1 MTDSIR
7 VASLLP
13 ASTEIIYAVGKGAC
27 IAGISHECDYPEEC
41 RTRPVLTE
49 SKLDAHAL
57 SEAIQRDINKLIAE
71 SLSIYRINTELLHD
85 LKPDV
90 IVTQHQCE
98 VCAVSYGAVKEAVA
112 ELVGCEPKIVTTSPS
127 RLDDIFEDIYHIS
140 DAVGARE
147 EGKRLVE
154 RMNDR
159 INEIGN
165 LSRTADDRPTVAL
178 LEWIN
183 PLMGSG
189 NWMPELA
196 DLAESEHV
204 FGDVGQ
210 RSPWIDW
217 AGLEETD
224 PDIIVIAPCGFRLE
238 QTLREL
244 PQLTSHPSWAKL
256 KAVRAGRAF
265 AVDGNA
271 YFNRP
276 GPRIV
281 DSLEIL
287 AKITHPELLGEPSE
301 DSRIHCIAPSGN

>member
-13 ASTEIIYAVGKGAC
+13 ASTEILYAVGKGDC
-27 IAGISHECDYPEEC
+27 IVGISHECDFPAEC
-41 RTRPVLTE
+41 RTKPVLTE

-57 SEAIQRDINKLIAE
+57 SEEIQRDISKLIAE
-71 SLSIYRINTELLHD
+71 SLSIYRIKTDLLRE
-85 LKPDV
+85 LKPNV
-90 IVTQHQCE
+90 IVTQHQCS
-98 VCAVSYGAVKEAVA
+98 VCAVSYDTVKEAVA
-112 ELVGCEPKIVTTSPS
+112 KVAGGAPKIVSVSPS

-140 DAVGARE
+140 NAAGAVE

-154 RMNDR
+154 HMNER

-165 LSRTADDRPTVAL
+165 LSRTADGRPTIAV

-196 DLAESEHV
+196 DLAESEHM

-210 RSPWIDW
+210 RSLRIDW
-217 AGLEETD
+217 ADLEKAD
-224 PDIIVIAPCGFRLE
+224 PDIIVVAPCGFRLE
-238 QTLREL
+238 QTMREL
-244 PQLTSHPSWAKL
+244 PQFTSHPSWSRL
-256 KAVRAGRAF
+256 KAVQTSRAF
-265 AVDGNA
+265 AVDGNS

-287 AKITHPELLGEPSE
+287 ARITHPELMGDPAE
-301 DSRIHCIAPSGN
+301 DSRIHIIKG